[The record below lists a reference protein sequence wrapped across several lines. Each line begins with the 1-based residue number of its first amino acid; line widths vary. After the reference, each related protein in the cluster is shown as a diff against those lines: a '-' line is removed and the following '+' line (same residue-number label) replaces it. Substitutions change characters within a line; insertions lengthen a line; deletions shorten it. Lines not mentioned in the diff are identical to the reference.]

1 MFNNIYNYNFL
12 VYINYNIINS
22 NKNFSLSFPCN
33 IGPDNIESS
42 YKSY

>member
-1 MFNNIYNYNFL
+1 MFNNICNYNFL

-22 NKNFSLSFPCN
+22 NKNFGS
-33 IGPDNIESS
+33 DNIESS